1 MGAMIQTSPQHIGQP
16 PALSKPTL
24 HLARLCEGSLEE
36 GDFSTTVV
44 GATEDLE
51 KAQAYVDEH
60 MAAQASLAS
69 KMRVL
74 APITAQWVDANPAPY
89 RLPEQDLD
97 AFYGVLGK
105 WSRSMRDVTA
115 QWLQT
120 NLTPLE
126 QKIQKMTTPRWIIEP
141 LPWLE

>member
-16 PALSKPTL
+16 FAASKPTL
-24 HLARLCEGSLEE
+24 HVVRLCEGALEE

-44 GATEDLE
+44 GATDDLQ

-60 MAAQASLAS
+60 TAAQRSLAS
-69 KMRVL
+69 KMLLL
-74 APITAQWVDANPAPY
+74 APVTAQWIDANPAPY
-89 RLPEQDLD
+89 RLPDQEID

-105 WSRSMRDVTA
+105 WSSSMRDVTT

-126 QKIQKMTTPRWIIEP
+126 QKIQKMITPRWSIEP
-141 LPWLE
+141 LTWLD